1 MIKYYKMMEV
11 EQQLPWDAAI
21 DAEDV
26 EEGFQGFWEGLKQK
40 LDEELTQAE
49 LKRVILLMKDKIGK
63 EIMNRSEIEN
73 PSDLLNVLENNMLTE
88 EALST
93 VEHVFNIMDHH
104 PEYSDRSFGQIIRD
118 YMIAR
123 KRFGCPNIIGREQE
137 IHDAIKRLDSSR
149 YKGIWIHGNGG
160 LGKTLLAN
168 EICARL
174 LYSRNR
180 KIISVDLKQ
189 VTSTGDFLR
198 RLLANFT
205 VYIIPSDTESLTNE
219 LLHHLK
225 TISKDTCILLDNI
238 EDVFQ
243 SNREEVLHIL
253 RRCLDSPAYMPIKW
267 IATSRMAIGADTEI
281 KGMEQVEL
289 LPLER
294 KSAETLLKLSLR
306 PIELT
311 EKQCQTLLDITGE
324 VPLAIRLLASTVKSW
339 EPQNVSDDMLKSF
352 CNAQLQNVM
361 KGCIEYSYKSLKES
375 EKQQLRLLS
384 VVETSQFGTEI
395 VKAVLEIEEEE
406 TLSLMMKLTN
416 RQIIQRVYT
425 GQKDMQYCLHPLIF
439 EYVHN
444 LPKYDRFSEQA
455 QNNFCK
461 HMLQRMEPYI
471 ANVDRNYA
479 EAVSKISTDRPLLK
493 VLFHVLSKRENDEN
507 DLLSANKNRYLS
519 KLQEILQ
526 MTRLEKEQL
535 YKKITEQMK
544 SNGRQHSFVFWK
556 LEEIRMMVDCGL
568 FSKAEEEISI
578 LETTL
583 FNEISEDDT
592 SVDLKGRFWYVRGR
606 LCRCKQEKQLHTAIE
621 CFKKSLDIYQ
631 KIQNVPEAAIA
642 LNAIGNAYF
651 DSGDY
656 DNALLYHNEAAD
668 RLRKFSSGNIHPDIA
683 VYEFNVGTIYLAKA
697 RQEISIYKC
706 VTEDASKYFKQA
718 LKIFEDSMAK
728 DVQMGADGMPRY
740 GNKLSEKAKAL
751 FYLKQFKAAI
761 SDMKRSLEIKIA
773 PFKTPD
779 RNITLAYYNTGRTFL
794 LWREEV
800 KTDAENAKLLLK
812 EAVLCFRHAEEEIR
826 SDGRASLTGRDKS
839 RFISLYKQIANE
851 VKKDEAK
858 IIKLFCER
866 FERGV
871 TFDSSASSESSTSS
885 ETASPSRQENSDTDE
900 GIQSD
905 DNINDGAA
913 VSFAGISSVE
923 TQKTEAMQFEQDF
936 FSKINTQ
943 LTGSEIRKRRRSSSS
958 ESD

>member
-1 MIKYYKMMEV
+1 M
-11 EQQLPWDAAI
+11 
-21 DAEDV
+21 
-26 EEGFQGFWEGLKQK
+26 
-40 LDEELTQAE
+40 
-49 LKRVILLMKDKIGK
+49 
-63 EIMNRSEIEN
+63 
-73 PSDLLNVLENNMLTE
+73 DL
-88 EALST
+88 
-93 VEHVFNIMDHH
+93 H
-104 PEYSDRSFGQIIRD
+104 PEYKEKSFGQIIRD

-137 IHDAIKRLDSSR
+137 IYEAIKRLDSSG
-149 YKGIWIHGNGG
+149 YKGLWIHGIGG
-160 LGKTLLAN
+160 LGKTVLAN

-174 LYSRNR
+174 SYSRNR
-180 KIISVDLKQ
+180 TSSISFDLKQ
-189 VTSTGDFLR
+189 VTSSGDFLR
-198 RLLANFT
+198 KLLDNFT
-205 VYIIPSDTESLTNE
+205 VYTIPSETENLTNE

-225 TISKDTCILLDNI
+225 SISNDTCILLDNI
-238 EDVFQ
+238 EDVYQ
-243 SNREEVLHIL
+243 SDRKEVLNIL

-267 IATSRMAIGADTEI
+267 IVTSRMEIGAEI
-281 KGMEQVEL
+281 KGMEEVEL

-294 KSAETLLKLSLR
+294 KSAMTLLKLSLR

-311 EKQCQTLLDITGE
+311 EKKCQTLLDITGE
-324 VPLAIRLLASTVKSW
+324 SPLAIRLLSSNVKSL
-339 EPQNVSDDMLKSF
+339 ELQNVSDDMLKSV
-352 CNAQLQNVM
+352 CNAQLQNEM
-361 KGCIEYSYKSLKES
+361 KGCIEYSYQSLKET

-384 VVETSQFGTEI
+384 VVETSQFDTEI
-395 VKAVLEIEEEE
+395 VKAVLEIKDEEA
-406 TLSLMMKLTN
+406 LFLMMKLTN
-416 RQIIQRVYT
+416 RHIIQRIYT
-425 GQKDMQYCLHPLIF
+425 GQKDIQYCLHPLIF
-439 EYVHN
+439 EYLHN
-444 LPKYDRFSEQA
+444 LLKYDRFYKQA

-461 HMLQRMEPYI
+461 HMLQRIEPYI

-479 EAVSKISTDRPLLK
+479 EAISKILTNKPLLK
-493 VLFHVLSKRENDEN
+493 VLFHVLSNRENYEN
-507 DLLSANKNRYLS
+507 DSLSANENRYLS

-526 MTRLEKEQL
+526 MTHLEKQQL
-535 YKKITEQMK
+535 YKNITEQMK
-544 SNGRQHSFVFWK
+544 SNGRQHPFVFWK
-556 LEEIRMMVDCGL
+556 LEEIRMMVDCEQ
-568 FSKAEEEISI
+568 FSDAEEEIST
-578 LETTL
+578 LEKT
-583 FNEISEDDT
+583 FFKKKSEDDS
-592 SVDLKGRFWYVRGR
+592 SVDLKGRFYYVSGR
-606 LCRCKQEKQLHTAIE
+606 LYRCKKDKELHKAIE
-621 CFKKSLDIYQ
+621 YFKNSLYIYRN
-631 KIQNVPEAAIA
+631 IQNVPEAAIA

-656 DNALLYHNEAAD
+656 DSALDYHNKAAN
-668 RLRKFSSGNIHPDIA
+668 RLREFSSGKIHPDIA

-728 DVQMGADGMPRY
+728 DVQMGADRMPRY

-858 IIKLFCER
+858 IIKSFCEC

-871 TFDSSASSESSTSS
+871 TFDSSSSSESTTTS
-885 ETASPSRQENSDTDE
+885 ETSSPSRQEHSDTDE

-913 VSFAGISSVE
+913 VSFGGISSVE
-923 TQKTEAMQFEQDF
+923 TQKKEAMQFEQDF

-943 LTGSEIRKRRRSSSS
+943 LTGSEMRKRRRSSSV
-958 ESD
+958 SD